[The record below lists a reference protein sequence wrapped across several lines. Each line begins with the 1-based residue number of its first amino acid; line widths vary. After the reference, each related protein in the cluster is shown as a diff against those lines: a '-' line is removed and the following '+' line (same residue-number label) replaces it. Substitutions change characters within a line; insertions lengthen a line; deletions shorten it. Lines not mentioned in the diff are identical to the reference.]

1 MSKVPLRFSAA
12 PVQEP
17 KHKLP
22 SSPNRHSKPAHLSH
36 ACRPQRQRHQQRA
49 QRLPRRS
56 TRKGRV
62 RAGSRGRSG
71 RNGPSRERWNRCG
84 EMGRKKDLKD
94 LREGFRRRLKE
105 VTTGTPHANKDIF
118 NTILSSTSTEPSLRS
133 PQALHYASLLLNN
146 SYMLSSLS
154 STPTPFPS
162 RSDNPTPL
170 ANCIYDSFRTYEGLK
185 TYFSSAAMGVE
196 GEGFLWLVLQ
206 ESKEKSL
213 NAEKSINAGVVLTAG
228 TGTMLVQ
235 GGEKRGAWNGV
246 WGVEDAK
253 NLPPLNKSRSS
264 SPQDRVGRF
273 TVSSQEPWTAIHP
286 LFCLS
291 LYEHCWL
298 KDYGILGKKE
308 YVENFWKVLDWDK
321 LEERFERILEAER
334 EKTEQKRAA
343 RRERSLFSRA

>member
-1 MSKVPLRFSAA
+1 MSKLPLRSLLHQCRNQSTTSIFSKSPLQAGA
-12 PVQEP
+12 PF
-17 KHKLP
+17 
-22 SSPNRHSKPAHLSH
+22 A
-36 ACRPQRQRHQQRA
+36 
-49 QRLPRRS
+49 RLPTSAS
-56 TRKGRV
+56 TTPTASSTSTLQVNEKGTSESGKQRKEWPEWTKQG
-62 RAGSRGRSG
+62 ALEPLWG
-71 RNGPSRERWNRCG
+71 N
-84 EMGRKKDLKD
+84 GRKKDLTD

-264 SPQDRVGRF
+264 SPLDRVGRF
-273 TVSSQEPWTAIHP
+273 TVSSQEPWTAVHP